1 MARLTITIPDERHR
15 ALKEA
20 AARTGKTI
28 GELIVN
34 SIDFYGIKTRRD
46 AAALI
51 AAARARS
58 GLDAD
63 EALRVAVEETR
74 LERDRDL

>member
-1 MARLTITIPDERHR
+1 MTRLTITIPDDRHR
-15 ALKEA
+15 ALKET

-28 GELIVN
+28 GELIVD
-34 SIDFYGIKTRRD
+34 SIDFFGIKTRRD
-46 AAALI
+46 AAALV

-74 LERDRDL
+74 MGRDS

>member
-1 MARLTITIPDERHR
+1 MTRLTITIPDDRHR
-15 ALKEA
+15 ALKET

-28 GELIVN
+28 GELIVD
-34 SIDFYGIKTRRD
+34 SIDFFGIKTRRD
-46 AAALI
+46 AAALV
-51 AAARARS
+51 AAASARS

-74 LERDRDL
+74 MGHDS